1 MNWSGGEVEVKR
13 CDVKWSDQMMTSDTD
28 IDQDLEN
35 KFFRDMCNMYFVT
48 LKLMT
53 LQIKQQL
60 DGQSAGKAAIFFEEE
75 M

>member
-1 MNWSGGEVEVKR
+1 
-13 CDVKWSDQMMTSDTD
+13 MMTSDTD
-28 IDQDLEN
+28 IGQDLEN

-48 LKLMT
+48 LKLMG

-60 DGQSAGKAAIFFEEE
+60 DGQSAGKAATFFEEE